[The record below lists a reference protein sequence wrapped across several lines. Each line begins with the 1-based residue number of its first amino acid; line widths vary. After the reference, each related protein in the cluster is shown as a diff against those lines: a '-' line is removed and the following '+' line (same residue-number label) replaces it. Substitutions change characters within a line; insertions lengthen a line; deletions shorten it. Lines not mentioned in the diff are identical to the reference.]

1 MVGLLASSDAG
12 CGFDPWSD
20 QPPPIKRLIIS
31 VLFDKTSSYNHILN
45 LVVFF

>member
-1 MVGLLASSDAG
+1 MIR
-12 CGFDPWSD
+12 F
-20 QPPPIKRLIIS
+20 IKNNNNKRVKSAQTVTGHNNIRIIS